1 MRSTIKA
8 GVVTLTLVTVL
19 TAPAFAANRQDRDRD
34 TTAGFTRTI
43 AKIARFI
50 GYAYDSIII
59 PHP

>member
-34 TTAGFTRTI
+34 TTRFTRTI